1 MKYFPS
7 FNIVKAKE
15 IVKGMNV
22 KSLKDYKEKL
32 RLENPY
38 NLPFKPKR
46 AYSKEWIDNLDY
58 FGESY
63 RSSNYKKS

>member
-1 MKYFPS
+1 
-7 FNIVKAKE
+7 
-15 IVKGMNV
+15 MNV